1 MAFENSPSLDQP
13 EKPRT
18 PIKRWFYL
26 NRRSLLVLVVIV
38 MILLMILSGL
48 AVGPALKSAQ
58 PGGLD
63 GCLHAAQ
70 PDGKLLAATVTMES
84 TNRFSTGSFSS
95 TTSADGC
102 FFFASLPPGNY
113 QLTIKTGSREM
124 QVPVSIEA
132 NKAVGLGS
140 ITVP

>member
-1 MAFENSPSLDQP
+1 MRLIQSHFWGDFEV
-13 EKPRT
+13 EH
-18 PIKRWFYL
+18 
-26 NRRSLLVLVVIV
+26 
-38 MILLMILSGL
+38 
-48 AVGPALKSAQ
+48 A
-58 PGGLD
+58 D
-63 GCLHAAQ
+63 GCTKGK

-84 TNRFSTGSFSS
+84 TNKFSTGSFSS